1 MNDPLKSFAGLKRG
15 QKFMVVANSNSH
27 NYPMDT
33 ALTLN
38 RDGVRTTGMS
48 NCAVEV
54 PGGNNLMAS
63 DCVLLDMSLES
74 MKLELVNIE
83 KECKAK
89 SDELKGKIDFC
100 EKNGLDTFD
109 EDFYKVHSALKALDS
124 NVTLIEKTK
133 VIAALLK

>member
-1 MNDPLKSFAGLKRG
+1 MSDPLKSFAGLKRG

-63 DCVLLDMSLES
+63 DCVLLAMSLES
-74 MKLELVNIE
+74 IKLELVNIG
-83 KECKAK
+83 KKYKAE
-89 SDELKGKIDFC
+89 SDELKSKIDFC

-124 NVTLIEKTK
+124 KATLIEKTK
-133 VIAALLK
+133 VITALLK

>member
-1 MNDPLKSFAGLKRG
+1 MSKPLKSFAGLKKG
-15 QKFMVVANSNSH
+15 QKFIVVANSNSH
-27 NYPMDT
+27 NYPMET
-33 ALTLN
+33 SLTLS
-38 RDGVRTTGMS
+38 RDGLKTTSMS
-48 NCAVEV
+48 NCAMEV

-63 DCVLLDMSLES
+63 DCVLLDMSLKS
-74 MKLELVNIE
+74 MKLELADIE

-89 SDELKGKIDFC
+89 SDELKSKIDFC

-133 VIAALLK
+133 VITALLK

>member
-1 MNDPLKSFAGLKRG
+1 MSKPLKSFAGLKKG
-15 QKFMVVANSNSH
+15 QKFMVVANNNSH

-33 ALTLN
+33 VLTLS
-38 RDGVRTTGMS
+38 RDGRKTTGMS

-54 PGGNNLMAS
+54 PDGNNLMAS

-74 MKLELVNIE
+74 MKLELVNIG
-83 KECKAK
+83 KKYKAE
-89 SDELKGKIDFC
+89 SDELKSRIDFC

-124 NVTLIEKTK
+124 KATLMEKTK
-133 VIAALLK
+133 VITALLK

>member
-1 MNDPLKSFAGLKRG
+1 MSKPLKSFAGLKKG

-33 ALTLN
+33 VLTLN
-38 RDGVRTTGMS
+38 RDGIKTTSMS

-54 PGGNNLMAS
+54 PDGNNLMAS

-74 MKLELVNIE
+74 MKLELVNIG
-83 KECKAK
+83 KKYKAE
-89 SDELKGKIDFC
+89 SDELKSKIDFC

-109 EDFYKVHSALKALDS
+109 EDFYKVHSALEALDS
-124 NVTLIEKTK
+124 KATLIEKTK

>member
-1 MNDPLKSFAGLKRG
+1 MSKQLKSFAGLKKG

-27 NYPMDT
+27 NYPMET
-33 ALTLN
+33 VLTLSKN
-38 RDGVRTTGMS
+38 GTKATSMS

-54 PGGNNLMAS
+54 PDGNNLMAK
-63 DCVLLDMSLES
+63 DCILAEMSLEM
-74 MKLELVNIE
+74 MKSELVDMSE
-83 KECKAK
+83 RYKTE
-89 SDELKGKIDFC
+89 SDELKSKIDFC

-124 NVTLIEKTK
+124 KATLIEKTK